1 MARRAAHAYIE
12 PGGTKDEAGK
22 TVPRTLRH
30 FPVRNHN
37 GKLDVPHME
46 DTLGRIPQSTA
57 EGLTTPIKSKLQ
69 ERARRLLEEA
79 QQAVEKSNALADE
92 RAASPTLEPTTR
104 AAPHRLLA
112 VALEK
117 RIPML
122 KTGEER
128 YVLGIVLEPETVD
141 AQDDIYSAAEIRE
154 AAHRFMEEYRNIG
167 LMHRG
172 LVNGRVKI
180 LESYLA
186 PTSFT
191 LDGAQVRKG
200 TWLLAMRVLDEDLWS
215 QVKNGELTGLSTDGS
230 AARLPEPA
238 ERSASART

>member
-1 MARRAAHAYIE
+1 
-12 PGGTKDEAGK
+12 
-22 TVPRTLRH
+22 
-30 FPVRNHN
+30 
-37 GKLDVPHME
+37 
-46 DTLGRIPQSTA
+46 
-57 EGLTTPIKSKLQ
+57 
-69 ERARRLLEEA
+69 
-79 QQAVEKSNALADE
+79 
-92 RAASPTLEPTTR
+92 
-104 AAPHRLLA
+104 
-112 VALEK
+112 
-117 RIPML
+117 ML

-200 TWLLAMRVLDEDLWS
+200 TWLLAMRVLDDDLWS
-215 QVKNGELTGLSTDGS
+215 QVKNGELTGLNMGGS

-238 ERSASART
+238 EGSASART